1 MFHGYRRNLAEYES
15 LRFRVAAPPRNAPG
29 SQQKP
34 AVAPPDQPFRVGVFT
49 TEDNDYDQTLTM
61 TAALQQYPTYTVT
74 PNGWS
79 RGFWFLI
86 TAATVG
92 NAATTAFA
100 ADAPFNAAFQIKL
113 TDVGGREIFG
123 PLGGYDWMTTV
134 NLGAYQNVGD
144 PRADPVFSV
153 TSGGGGTGGSFTMCL
168 YLPLEVVNRDALG
181 AVENKS
187 SSSTFKIYL
196 TLNTGAAVYTTAPT
210 ALPPVRVRILSD
222 GYTEPDATDAMGRT
236 LAQGPPAAG
245 SVQYWTN
252 ENLAQNAGNFTYN
265 ITTGLGYPIRMIIVK
280 ILDGSNTRS
289 GGDANWPDPAT
300 FKLGKVQL
308 FQRYKQ
314 FWISRMA
321 KTYGFFPKDV
331 NGATLTV
338 DGGLVRENG
347 VFPIWMNQDF
357 DLAPGSELRNG
368 YLVTKTGNV
377 LQLTGALGGS
387 GTVFMTVNYVIPV
400 NKDAASLRAGK

>member
-1 MFHGYRRNLAEYES
+1 MFHGYRRNMGEYES
-15 LRFRVAAPPRNAPG
+15 VRYRTAAPPRQTESKQAAP
-29 SQQKP
+29 
-34 AVAPPDQPFRVGVFT
+34 APPDQPFRVGVFT

-86 TAATVG
+86 TAATAG

-100 ADAPFNAAFQIKL
+100 ADAPANAVFQIKL

-123 PLGGYDWMTTV
+123 PLGGYDWLTV
-134 NLGAYQNVGD
+134 VKLGAYQNIGD

-153 TSGGGGTGGSFTMCL
+153 TAGAGGTGGSFTMCL
-168 YLPLEVVNRDALG
+168 YLPLEVVQRDALG

-187 SSSTFKIYL
+187 SSSTFKIYV
-196 TLNTGAAVYTTAPT
+196 TLNTGASVYTTAPT
-210 ALPPVRVRILSD
+210 TLPPVRIRILSD
-222 GYTEPDATDAMGRT
+222 GYTEPDTLDAMGRP

-252 ENLAQNAGNFTYN
+252 ENLAENAGNFTYN

-289 GGDANWPDPAT
+289 GGDTNWPDPAT

-314 FWISRMA
+314 FWISRMS
-321 KTYGFFPKDV
+321 KMYGFFPKDV
-331 NGATLTV
+331 NGQTVTV
-338 DGGLVRENG
+338 DGALTRENG
-347 VFPIWMNQDF
+347 VFPIWFNQDF
-357 DLAPGSELRNG
+357 DLMPGSELRNG

-377 LQLTGALGGS
+377 LQLTGSLGGS